1 MADIDISQDLKTLE
15 NEIASS
21 SDELKKLDE
30 HSGMLIARIQQLTGA
45 AGYLRGKQ
53 DPIEESTGS
62 KEESAEEEKS
72 KEESTDNK

>member
-30 HSGMLIARIQQLTGA
+30 QRGMLIARIQQLTGA

-53 DPIEESTGS
+53 DPIEES
-62 KEESAEEEKS
+62 AEEEKS
-72 KEESTDNK
+72 EEESTDNK